1 MIFLKYKIH
10 VCLQW
15 REREREREREIT
27 LRNQLLTVYFS
38 SPISALKYLLYHVRT
53 LFENFLSYVYSR

>member
-1 MIFLKYKIH
+1 MQQYLCHSLNKNTRMSPME
-10 VCLQW
+10 

-53 LFENFLSYVYSR
+53 LFENFLS